1 MDVDAKIAREE
12 GEVSLCGVKSA
23 REREMA
29 KRESVA
35 IKREKEV
42 RAGDTRKE
50 RERERKGWR
59 KRGIKGETGIKRKR
73 DSCRE

>member
-12 GEVSLCGVKSA
+12 GEVSLCGVKSERE

-29 KRESVA
+29 KRESMA

-50 RERERKGWR
+50 REREGWR
-59 KRGIKGETGIKRKR
+59 KRGIKGETGMKRKR

>member
-12 GEVSLCGVKSA
+12 GEVSLCGVKSE

-42 RAGDTRKE
+42 RVGDTRKE
-50 RERERKGWR
+50 REGERGRE
-59 KRGIKGETGIKRKR
+59 GE
-73 DSCRE
+73 REE